1 MNIPAVKH
9 MLIIPLCC
17 ISQAQFS
24 HIGAS
29 LHTRTPFSYRVPV
42 DSQPVFL
49 LVNVLYMLVP
59 QALCYRCCTQPAFFL
74 RTAPEKKNEWQT
86 VGGTER
92 VPQMPKMPKIKARR
106 TRKFLLCLQLL
117 AVAILERKL
126 PPVNFMGLCGGARNG
141 QKWKLCHLLFL
152 ICRFL
157 LKISVCKAAAST

>member
-17 ISQAQFS
+17 VSQAQFS

-92 VPQMPKMPKIKARR
+92 VPQMPKMPKLKARR